1 MIFVMTI
8 KDLFLS
14 FEKKRNLN
22 QDIKKKIAGKTL
34 DLINVGDEIFL
45 GAGTTTSFLGEDIA
59 KSGKHFMLKI
69 WTNNIFIVSLWLK
82 NYDKIF
88 SENFIGITAGE
99 VSRKNLSIVNLIA
112 PFSHVEKS
120 VIGTPGISTKGLSAD
135 DMDTVQQIEFIGK
148 RTRNVIILADNSK
161 IGREC
166 TYITRSIR
174 MIKLDIKNGKKYI
187 LITNSNSENP
197 SSYSHTISRL
207 KEIGFQILTVPQE
220 RKS

>member
-1 MIFVMTI
+1 MTI

-22 QDIKKKIAGKTL
+22 QDIKRKIAAKAL
-34 DLINVGDEIFL
+34 EFISVGDEIFL
-45 GAGTTTSFLGEDIA
+45 GAGTTISYLGEELA

-69 WTNNIFIVSLWLK
+69 WTNNVFVTSLWLK
-82 NYDKIF
+82 NHDKVF
-88 SENFIGITAGE
+88 EENFIGITAGE

-112 PFSHVEKS
+112 PFSRIEKS
-120 VIGTPGISTKGLSAD
+120 IIGTPGISTKGLSAD

-148 RTRNVIILADNSK
+148 RTKNIIILADSSK

-187 LITNSNSENP
+187 LITNSSLDNL
-197 SSYSHTISRL
+197 SSYVHTISKL
-207 KEIGFQILTVPQE
+207 KEIGFQILTI
-220 RKS
+220 